1 MSPEKKTNIG
11 FIIFAVILLGGVI
24 ALTIM
29 IGTGQLDTKRP
40 VNTVNTPKE
49 QQTFSNVL
57 KNPLSV
63 AAA

>member
-11 FIIFAVILLGGVI
+11 FIVFAVILLGGVI

-40 VNTVNTPKE
+40 VNTVSARPTDEEMKAAI
-49 QQTFSNVL
+49 

-63 AAA
+63 AGA